1 LAFYLKALGAL
12 RLVSEQVDSQ
22 ARGFWKDECFH
33 LVTRLDAD
41 GLMNFFLHDYQPSP
55 IVAPWNKGSGFY
67 QTKDPGIYPVET
79 SSSERFAPLRDGIQA
94 ARRLIDEIAK
104 ADAEVRKIKDETKT
118 GTSSERARLR
128 SDPEYKQ
135 RLAKAER
142 RFKDAKQ
149 LLIPRCR
156 KNWRGREREWF
167 DAALVLDGDLTPVFP
182 ALLGTGGNDGRLDFT
197 NNYYQRLA
205 DLFVLDSPEGKPQPS
220 TRGWLLSALW
230 GTPLPGAISGVVGQF
245 MPGSAGGANTSNGPT
260 GSAHLNPVDFVFTL
274 EGAINF
280 RSAATKRLDG
290 RSRVQASVP
299 FAFPSNAAGYTTAA
313 VSDEGGRGEQWMPL
327 WDQPLTY
334 QELLHFLKEG
344 RARLGSEQVQE
355 SLDFAQC
362 IARLGTARGIVA
374 FQRFGY
380 VERNG
385 QSNLAVPMG
394 RFFVHQGQSSLDN
407 LDALAPWILRLRRQA
422 RTRAPTR
429 LIAAEKLLVDA
440 IFDVSQHPEEPLRW
454 QQILLSLANIESVF
468 VSGTGFAAGPV
479 PPLNPKWVQ
488 AADDGSPEFRLAV
501 AFALQR
507 IRQGKPDG
515 VRRHWLPLNRQ
526 QRFETTGDRGSALA
540 RRPDVVMF
548 GRDGIG
554 DALAVVERRLV
565 EASQSGQRQWMLE
578 AARRTD
584 ASLSDLT
591 ALLSGEVDITHT
603 MNLAKALMAIDPY
616 EWQRQPAPPS
626 PPSFEQRWPDDSWVA
641 IRLALLPWPL
651 DHVQIPTDP
660 AIVRRLSA
668 GDTASA
674 VRLALQRLRAAG
686 LRCPFSIPVGNP
698 DGRLW
703 GAALAFPISLRS
715 ARQLARRFDPASTI
729 TEMMP

>member
-1 LAFYLKALGAL
+1 
-12 RLVSEQVDSQ
+12 
-22 ARGFWKDECFH
+22 
-33 LVTRLDAD
+33 
-41 GLMNFFLHDYQPSP
+41 
-55 IVAPWNKGSGFY
+55 
-67 QTKDPGIYPVET
+67 
-79 SSSERFAPLRDGIQA
+79 
-94 ARRLIDEIAK
+94 
-104 ADAEVRKIKDETKT
+104 
-118 GTSSERARLR
+118 
-128 SDPEYKQ
+128 
-135 RLAKAER
+135 
-142 RFKDAKQ
+142 
-149 LLIPRCR
+149 
-156 KNWRGREREWF
+156 
-167 DAALVLDGDLTPVFP
+167 
-182 ALLGTGGNDGRLDFT
+182 
-197 NNYYQRLA
+197 
-205 DLFVLDSPEGKPQPS
+205 
-220 TRGWLLSALW
+220 
-230 GTPLPGAISGVVGQF
+230 
-245 MPGSAGGANTSNGPT
+245 
-260 GSAHLNPVDFVFTL
+260 
-274 EGAINF
+274 
-280 RSAATKRLDG
+280 
-290 RSRVQASVP
+290 
-299 FAFPSNAAGYTTAA
+299 
-313 VSDEGGRGEQWMPL
+313 
-327 WDQPLTY
+327 
-334 QELLHFLKEG
+334 
-344 RARLGSEQVQE
+344 
-355 SLDFAQC
+355 
-362 IARLGTARGIVA
+362 
-374 FQRFGY
+374 
-380 VERNG
+380 
-385 QSNLAVPMG
+385 
-394 RFFVHQGQSSLDN
+394 
-407 LDALAPWILRLRRQA
+407 
-422 RTRAPTR
+422 
-429 LIAAEKLLVDA
+429 KLLVDA